1 MQINRPR
8 HLGAHLGVL
17 ALCSILAVAS
27 SVNSFAAY
35 PERPIRWIVPGAAGS
50 GVDAGA
56 RVIVNDLSQIL
67 GQQVVIDNRPGAGGA
82 IGIELVAKASPDGY
96 VIASGNSTNIVMNRT
111 ARATL
116 PYDPDRDLRAVV
128 ETHSQPNVLVV
139 SLVLPVANV
148 AELIDYAKKNPG
160 KLMYSSSG
168 NGSSLHLAGALFAL
182 MSKTEIG
189 HVPYASVPV
198 AMNDLF
204 GGRVPMTFG
213 NMSALLPHIQAGK
226 VRALAVTS
234 AKRSALM
241 ADLPTVAESGLPGY
255 AIVAWGGIVVPGPT
269 PRDIVNKLNA
279 ATNKA
284 LQAPGV
290 KEKMTALGLEVV
302 GGSPEEFAAFIRRE
316 YVKWSDVARK
326 VGIIPE

>member
-1 MQINRPR
+1 VQINRSR
-8 HLGAHLGVL
+8 HFGALM
-17 ALCSILAVAS
+17 LCSIAAVAG

-50 GVDAGA
+50 GVDASA
-56 RVIVNDLSQIL
+56 RIIANELSRIM
-67 GQQVVIDNRPGAGGA
+67 GQQIVVDNRSGAGGA

-96 VIASGNSTNIVMNRT
+96 VMASGNSTNIVMNRT
-111 ARATL
+111 ARATF

-128 ETHSQPNVLVV
+128 QTHFQPNVLVV
-139 SLVLPVANV
+139 SLVLPVTSV
-148 AELIDYAKKNPG
+148 TELIDYAKKNPG

-168 NGSSLHLAGALFAL
+168 NGSSLHLAGELFRL
-182 MSKTEIG
+182 MTGTQIG

-213 NMSALLPHIQAGK
+213 NMSAIAPHIKAGK
-226 VRALAVTS
+226 LRALGVTS
-234 AKRSALM
+234 ARRSALM
-241 ADLPTVAESGLPGY
+241 PDLPTVAESGLPGY
-255 AIVAWGGIVVPGPT
+255 EIVAWGGIVVPGPT

-284 LQAPGV
+284 LQDPGV
-290 KEKMTALGLEVV
+290 KEKMTALGLELV
-302 GGSPEEFAAFIRRE
+302 GGSAEEFARFIRRE

-326 VGIIPE
+326 VGIKPE

>member
-1 MQINRPR
+1 MQINRSR
-8 HLGAHLGVL
+8 HFGAL
-17 ALCSILAVAS
+17 ALCSIVAVAG
-27 SVNSFAAY
+27 SVDSFAAY
-35 PERPIRWIVPGAAGS
+35 PDRPIRWIVPGAAGS
-50 GVDAGA
+50 GVDASA
-56 RVIVNDLSQIL
+56 RIIANELSQIM
-67 GQQVVIDNRPGAGGA
+67 GQQIVIDNRPGAGGA
-82 IGIELVAKASPDGY
+82 IGIDLVAKASPDGY
-96 VIASGNSTNIVMNRT
+96 VMASGNSTNIVMNRT
-111 ARATL
+111 ARAKF

-139 SLVLPVANV
+139 SLVLPVTNV

-168 NGSSLHLAGALFAL
+168 NGSSLHLAGELFRL
-182 MSKTEIG
+182 MSGTEIG

-213 NMSALLPHIQAGK
+213 NMSAIAPQVKAGK

-234 AKRSALM
+234 ATRSALM
-241 ADLPTVAESGLPGY
+241 PDLPTVAESGLPGY
-255 AIVAWGGIVVPGPT
+255 EIVAWGGIVVPGPT

-284 LQAPGV
+284 LQAPAV
-290 KEKMTALGLEVV
+290 KEKMTALGLEIV
-302 GGSPEEFAAFIRRE
+302 GGSAEEFAKFIRRE

-326 VGIIPE
+326 VGIKPE

>member
-1 MQINRPR
+1 MQINPSR
-8 HLGAHLGVL
+8 HFGAL
-17 ALCSILAVAS
+17 ALCSIVAVAGS
-27 SVNSFAAY
+27 IDSFAAY
-35 PERPIRWIVPGAAGS
+35 PDRPIRWIVPGAAGS
-50 GVDAGA
+50 GVDASA
-56 RVIVNDLSQIL
+56 RIIANELSQIM
-67 GQQVVIDNRPGAGGA
+67 GQQIVIDNRPGAGGA

-96 VIASGNSTNIVMNRT
+96 VMASGNSTNIVMNRT
-111 ARATL
+111 TRATF

-139 SLVLPVANV
+139 SLVLPVTNV
-148 AELIDYAKKNPG
+148 AELIDYARKNPG

-168 NGSSLHLAGALFAL
+168 NGSSLHLAGELFRL
-182 MSKTEIG
+182 MSGTEIG

-213 NMSALLPHIQAGK
+213 NMSAIAPHVKAGK

-241 ADLPTVAESGLPGY
+241 PDLPTVAESGLPGY
-255 AIVAWGGIVVPGPT
+255 EIVAWGGIVVPGPT

-279 ATNKA
+279 AANKA
-284 LQAPGV
+284 LQAPAV
-290 KEKMTALGLEVV
+290 KEKMTSLGLEIV
-302 GGSPEEFAAFIRRE
+302 GRSAEEFAKFIRRE
-316 YVKWSDVARK
+316 YVKWSEVARK
-326 VGIIPE
+326 VGIKPE

>member
-1 MQINRPR
+1 MQINRSR
-8 HLGAHLGVL
+8 RFGAL
-17 ALCSILAVAS
+17 ALCSIVAVAGS
-27 SVNSFAAY
+27 IDSFAAY
-35 PERPIRWIVPGAAGS
+35 PDRPIRWIVPGAAGS
-50 GVDAGA
+50 GVDASA
-56 RVIVNDLSQIL
+56 RIIANELSQIM
-67 GQQVVIDNRPGAGGA
+67 GQQIVIDNRPGAGGA

-96 VIASGNSTNIVMNRT
+96 VMASGNSTNIVMNRT
-111 ARATL
+111 ARAKF

-139 SLVLPVANV
+139 SLVLPVTNV
-148 AELIDYAKKNPG
+148 AELIDYARKNPG

-168 NGSSLHLAGALFAL
+168 NGSSLHLAGELFRL
-182 MSKTEIG
+182 MSGTEIG

-213 NMSALLPHIQAGK
+213 NMSAIAPHVKAGK

-241 ADLPTVAESGLPGY
+241 PDLPTVAESGLPGY
-255 AIVAWGGIVVPGPT
+255 EIVAWGGIVVPGPT

-279 ATNKA
+279 AANKA
-284 LQAPGV
+284 LQAPAV
-290 KEKMTALGLEVV
+290 KEKMTSLGLEIV
-302 GGSPEEFAAFIRRE
+302 GGSAEEFAKFIRRE
-316 YVKWSDVARK
+316 YVKWSEVARK
-326 VGIIPE
+326 VGIKPE

>member
-1 MQINRPR
+1 MQFNRSW
-8 HLGAHLGVL
+8 HVSAF
-17 ALCSILAVAS
+17 ALFSITAVAGS
-27 SVNSFAAY
+27 ENSFAAY

-50 GVDAGA
+50 GVDASA
-56 RVIVNDLSQIL
+56 RIIANELSQIM
-67 GQQVVIDNRPGAGGA
+67 GQQIVIDNRSGAGGA

-96 VIASGNSTNIVMNRT
+96 VLASGNSTNIVMNRT
-111 ARATL
+111 ARATF

-139 SLVLPVANV
+139 SLVLPVNNV

-160 KLMYSSSG
+160 KLLYSSSG
-168 NGSSLHLAGALFAL
+168 NGSSLHLAGELFRL
-182 MSKTEIG
+182 MSGTEIG

-213 NMSALLPHIQAGK
+213 NMSAIAPQVKAGK

-234 AKRSALM
+234 ATRSALM
-241 ADLPTVAESGLPGY
+241 PDLPTVAESGLPGY
-255 AIVAWGGIVVPGPT
+255 EIVAWGGIVVPGPT

-284 LQAPGV
+284 LQAPAV
-290 KEKMTALGLEVV
+290 KEKMTALGLEIV
-302 GGSPEEFAAFIRRE
+302 GGSAEEFAKFIRRE

-326 VGIIPE
+326 VGIKPE